1 MKTFKEFLTEEQ
13 QFHSVKDLVFGGS
26 LSWTSGESIYIPL
39 SLPMWKRITNIK
51 KMYGVHATS
60 IDGVEK
66 LLKKQRTAAQV
77 STADSASEGGINHLA
92 TGVATEGGAVALLK
106 GDAAFEA
113 DDDIYSYKDKQGR
126 RWVEASYFEKSI
138 PGLRNHVEKLK
149 NRIYHTLEPDLADL
163 WTGGKRK
170 KLVAGTFPD
179 LARYGETAGKAIK
192 MYFDE
197 IETYIKR
204 KVTLFKNAYKYNQ
217 AEWRQRGDVSG
228 GIDPAFGMGK
238 ATYWN
243 ELILGRYQAEIVII
257 NKRMLGVNYTFED
270 DIFNRL
276 SSKSAAASELA
287 KTILKDRPSAKE
299 FLDKLRRRVRT
310 VQLVSDDDFK
320 SRIKELLSTAK
331 SMNKI

>member
-1 MKTFKEFLTEEQ
+1 
-13 QFHSVKDLVFGGS
+13 
-26 LSWTSGESIYIPL
+26 
-39 SLPMWKRITNIK
+39 
-51 KMYGVHATS
+51 
-60 IDGVEK
+60 
-66 LLKKQRTAAQV
+66 
-77 STADSASEGGINHLA
+77 
-92 TGVATEGGAVALLK
+92 
-106 GDAAFEA
+106 
-113 DDDIYSYKDKQGR
+113 
-126 RWVEASYFEKSI
+126 
-138 PGLRNHVEKLK
+138 
-149 NRIYHTLEPDLADL
+149 
-163 WTGGKRK
+163 
-170 KLVAGTFPD
+170 
-179 LARYGETAGKAIK
+179 

-287 KTILKDRPSAKE
+287 KTILKDRPSAND

-310 VQLVSDDDFK
+310 IQLVSDDDFK

-331 SMNKI
+331 MMNKKS